1 MSAAG
6 FDRWVRRHRPASAGR
21 RPLVCFPPAG
31 AAASFFLALAD
42 AAPAGVD
49 PWALALP
56 GREVRIAEPPL
67 TDMAQLVDAI
77 ASVLAGALAQPAIL
91 LGHSMGASVA
101 FEVARELEEV
111 RPGSVAH
118 LVVSGRA
125 GPRPRPRPG
134 SVAHLVVS
142 GRAGPRPRPRP
153 DAAHAQAAAVPPTD
167 DELVDA
173 LRALGGTPPEILESP
188 DMLELL
194 LPPMRADYTL
204 LGGYEPRWQPPLDVP
219 ITALVGDADPTVDL
233 DAMRTWREVCHAAFI
248 AREVPGGHFSLQS
261 DADGAADAIADADAY
276 ARLAAASRDL

>member
-1 MSAAG
+1 VSSG
-6 FDRWVRRHRPASAGR
+6 LDRWVRRHRPASAGR

-42 AAPAGVD
+42 DAPAQVD

-56 GREVRIAEPPL
+56 GREVRIAEPAL
-67 TDMAQLVDAI
+67 TEMTELVDAI
-77 ASVLAGALAQPAIL
+77 VAVLAPALDVPAIL

-101 FEVARELEEV
+101 FEVARELERE

-125 GPRPRPRPG
+125 GPRDG
-134 SVAHLVVS
+134 
-142 GRAGPRPRPRP
+142 
-153 DAAHAQAAAVPPTD
+153 AAAAPPPGPDPTSD
-167 DELVDA
+167 AQLVDA
-173 LRALGGTPPEILESP
+173 LRALGGTPPEILDSP

-204 LGGYEPRWQPPLDVP
+204 LAGYEPRWRPPLDIP

-233 DAMRTWREVCHAAFI
+233 AAVATWREVCNAAFI
-248 AREVPGGHFSLQS
+248 AREVPGGHFYLQS
-261 DADGAADAIADADAY
+261 SAEEAADAVADADAHT
-276 ARLAAASRDL
+276 RLAARSRDL